1 MNPNG
6 FNNTYTFSSSLRF
19 WLVLIAILW
28 LISSVGL
35 WWIVKS
41 VFIIIGLLLLAP
53 ILAFVGFQLWLR
65 RSLVNGACPVCN
77 QTLIGINDQKI
88 QCPSCGEALVVENK
102 SFQRVTPP
110 GTVDV
115 DVVDISFTELPPRE

>member
-6 FNNTYTFSSSLRF
+6 FKKTYTLSSGLRF
-19 WLVLIAILW
+19 WFVLIAILW

-41 VFIIIGLLLLAP
+41 IFILIGLVLLLP
-53 ILAFVGFQLWLR
+53 ILAVVGVQIWLR
-65 RSLVNGACPVCN
+65 RSLTNGNCPVCH
-77 QTLIGINDQKI
+77 QSLIGVNNQKI
-88 QCPSCGEALVVENK
+88 QCPSCGEVLVVENK
-102 SFQRVTPP
+102 AFQRVTPP

-115 DVVDISFTELPPRE
+115 NVVDISVTELPNGE

>member
-6 FNNTYTFSSSLRF
+6 FKNIYTFSSGLRF
-19 WLVLIAILW
+19 WLVTIAIIW

-35 WWIVKS
+35 WWLVQS
-41 VFIIIGLLLLAP
+41 VFILIGILLLLP
-53 ILAFVGFQLWLR
+53 IVAFVGFQIWLR
-65 RSLVNGACPVCN
+65 RSLANGNCPVCN
-77 QTLIGINDQKI
+77 QSLIGINNQKL

-102 SFQRVTPP
+102 TFQRVTPP

-115 DVVDISFTELPPRE
+115 DVVDVSVTELPPRE

>member
-6 FNNTYTFSSSLRF
+6 FKKTYAFSSGLRF
-19 WLVLIAILW
+19 WLGLIAVFW

-35 WWIVKS
+35 WWLVQSIFV
-41 VFIIIGLLLLAP
+41 IIGILLLLP
-53 ILAFVGFQLWLR
+53 ILAFVGVQIWLR
-65 RSLVNGACPVCN
+65 RKITNGSCPICG
-77 QTLIGINDQKI
+77 QSLIGIRNQKL
-88 QCPSCGEALVVENK
+88 QCPSCGEALMVEDK

-115 DVVDISFTELPPRE
+115 DVVDVSVTELTSGQ